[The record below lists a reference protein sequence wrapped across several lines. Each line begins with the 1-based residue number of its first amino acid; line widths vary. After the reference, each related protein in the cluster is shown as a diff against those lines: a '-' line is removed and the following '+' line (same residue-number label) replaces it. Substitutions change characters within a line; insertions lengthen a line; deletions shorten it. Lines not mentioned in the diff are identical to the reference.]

1 MLHGRVMPPRD
12 FGREGALGARKS
24 ALVAGVLA
32 LLLGVGAARAED
44 AGPPLLRVAS
54 INLCTDQLLVAV
66 ADPGQVAGLS
76 PYFRDEAR
84 SWAASRVPSSVPVLS
99 GGAEDVLVLKP
110 DLVLAGRF
118 TRRATR
124 ELLRAKGLRVEEFDV
139 ARSLDDARRQIRRMG
154 DLLGQPGRAEAEVA
168 AIDAAAA
175 RARLA
180 AATQRLTVLPL
191 QRRGWVSG
199 QDSLMTSL
207 LAEAGLANAA
217 AGLGVGAGGQVSLEA
232 IVRAR
237 PDLLLVS
244 RDDDQAEDQGRAFL
258 LHPALARLYPPG
270 RRIALP
276 ERLTVCGGP
285 MLAEALDHLTRAV
298 ERLPP
303 QPPQP

>member
-1 MLHGRVMPPRD
+1 MPSRG
-12 FGREGALGARKS
+12 FGRER

-44 AGPPLLRVAS
+44 AGPPPLRVAS

-84 SWAASRVPSSVPVLS
+84 SWAAGRAPSGIPVLS

-139 ARSLDDARRQIRRMG
+139 ARSLDDARWQIKRMG

-217 AGLGVGAGGQVSLEA
+217 AGLGVGTGGQVSLEA
-232 IVRAR
+232 IVRTR

-258 LHPALARLYPPG
+258 LHPALARLYPSA

-285 MLAEALDHLTRAV
+285 MLAEALDHLARAV

-303 QPPQP
+303 RLSQP